1 MSSGATTTTSGTN
14 TVAVAGE
21 ALPISVSSQL
31 TSDQQ
36 DSSVLVPSSCQ
47 LNGGVLTAQGTVT
60 GVLPEGYRR
69 YGDVVELYA
78 YNTADNPPNGAND
91 IQVLALESE
100 KPGSLSRG
108 TRWMVTAPVANGF
121 PRPVR
126 CLVAI
131 QSTHAFMSAGS
142 AGG

>member
-1 MSSGATTTTSGTN
+1 VS
-14 TVAVAGE
+14 GE

-47 LNGGVLTAQGTVT
+47 LHSGDVTAEGTVN
-60 GVLPEGYRR
+60 GVLPEVYNR

-78 YNTADNPPNGAND
+78 YNTIDNPPNGVND

-100 KPGSLSRG
+100 RPGSLTGG
-108 TRWMVTAPVANGF
+108 TTWTVSAPVTNGF
-121 PRPVR
+121 PPPLR
-126 CLVAI
+126 CFVAI
-131 QSTHAFMSAGS
+131 QSTHAFMGAGN

>member
-1 MSSGATTTTSGTN
+1 MATATSATA
-14 TVAVAGE
+14 VAVAGE

-47 LNGGVLTAQGTVT
+47 LHGGVVTAQGTVT
-60 GVLPEGYRR
+60 GVLPEVYIR

-78 YNTADNPPNGAND
+78 YNTTDNPPNAAND

-100 KPGSLSRG
+100 RPGSLTGGS
-108 TRWMVTAPVANGF
+108 TWTVSAPQANGF
-121 PRPVR
+121 PQPLR
-126 CLVAI
+126 CFVGI
-131 QSTHAFMSAGS
+131 QSTHAFMGAGS

>member
-1 MSSGATTTTSGTN
+1 MSSAVTTTTSGTT

-47 LNGGVLTAQGTVT
+47 LYGGVLTAQGTVA
-60 GVLPEGYRR
+60 GVLPEVYIR

-78 YNTADNPPNGAND
+78 YNTTDNPPNGAND
-91 IQVLALESE
+91 VQVLAVPSGL
-100 KPGSLSRG
+100 
-108 TRWMVTAPVANGF
+108 ADPV
-121 PRPVR
+121 V
-126 CLVAI
+126 
-131 QSTHAFMSAGS
+131 
-142 AGG
+142 

>member
-1 MSSGATTTTSGTN
+1 MQFSRGAWCTAASILIGVSAAACSSAAKPAASATTNPGATSTTVTATPSSITRTTVGTT

-47 LNGGVLTAQGTVT
+47 LYGGVLTAQGTVT
-60 GVLPEGYRR
+60 GVLPEVYRR

-78 YNTADNPPNGAND
+78 YNTTDNPLNGAND
-91 IQVLALESE
+91 IQVL
-100 KPGSLSRG
+100 
-108 TRWMVTAPVANGF
+108 
-121 PRPVR
+121 
-126 CLVAI
+126 
-131 QSTHAFMSAGS
+131 
-142 AGG
+142 

>member
-1 MSSGATTTTSGTN
+1 
-14 TVAVAGE
+14 VAEE
-21 ALPISVSSQL
+21 ALPISVGSQL

-47 LNGGVLTAQGTVT
+47 LHGGVLTARGTVT
-60 GVLPEGYRR
+60 GVLPEVYIR

-78 YNTADNPPNGAND
+78 YSTTDNPPNGAND

-100 KPGSLSRG
+100 KPGSLSGG
-108 TRWMVTAPVANGF
+108 TTWTVTAPVANGF
-121 PRPVR
+121 PLPLR
-126 CLVAI
+126 CIVAI
-131 QSTHAFMSAGS
+131 QSTHAFMGAGS